1 MSEAGRDQGGDRI
14 AGTAQ
19 CPLIVARWECSLRI
33 ARSLDFSREAKN
45 LDFLKC
51 EISHF

>member
-1 MSEAGRDQGGDRI
+1 MSEVGRNQGGDRI
-14 AGTAQ
+14 AVTAQ
-19 CPLIVARWECSLRI
+19 CLLIVARWECSLRI
-33 ARSLDFSREAKN
+33 ARSLDFSREAED